1 MLRVTNLTV
10 LSPRGLRL
18 VEDVSL
24 AFAPGKLH
32 ALIGP
37 SGCGKSTVVK
47 GVLGLLPR
55 APGATVTLGGAS
67 IAGPGD
73 VAGRIGF
80 VPQFSIA
87 QPALTVAEN
96 LRYARRLFAR
106 PDADPEAYARL
117 LDVIGL
123 APHLEKRVGQ
133 LSGGQLRRLGLA
145 LELINAPEVLF
156 CDEVTSGLDPASEL
170 EILEVLRRLAD
181 EGTTVVCIIH
191 NLARLP
197 VFDAVHLLG
206 GGRLRHSGTCAGLLE
221 RFGVTDPVLIY
232 GYMEEAIA
240 AGGSAAE
247 CVVEESIHALAAGAT
262 TAGSSG
268 GAAAAVSA
276 TAYRAPRPGAFRQYS
291 ALVARR
297 WRLFL
302 HDRSQLAL
310 TAALTFGFPLLVVV
324 FALKGLPQ
332 FESLSLAHQ
341 GSMLDRL
348 REQVAYQQTLLKVGS
363 LVSGLIMFQ
372 AILLTLMGANSGARE
387 VAGERLLLEKEKL
400 SGLRPAAYAAA
411 KLTHVGALSV
421 FQGLWM
427 LGFVKLVCRFPGDFG
442 TQALALCLCVFAMG
456 AVSLAISA
464 LVSSSEKAS
473 LLSTYFVGFQ
483 LPLSGVVLALPDWLA
498 AICRPT
504 IAAYWGWAGY
514 LDALKTSDSRF
525 YDAVVATT
533 TAVAQPAWLIATVLG
548 AHVIIAAVLLHRGV
562 RRTSPW

>member
-1 MLRVTNLTV
+1 MLRVSNLTV

-55 APGATVTLGGAS
+55 APGARVTLGGAA

-106 PDADPEAYARL
+106 PDADAEAYARL

-206 GGRLRHSGTCAGLLE
+206 GGRLRHSGTCAGLLA
-221 RFGVTDPVLIY
+221 RFGVSDPVLIY
-232 GYMEEAIA
+232 GHMEDAIA
-240 AGGSAAE
+240 AGGPGAE
-247 CVVEESIHALAAGAT
+247 CVVEESIR
-262 TAGSSG
+262 
-268 GAAAAVSA
+268 AAAVASDGGSGA
-276 TAYRAPRPGAFRQYS
+276 VAPRAPRPGALRQYS

-302 HDRSQLAL
+302 HDRSQLGL

-348 REQVAYQQTLLKVGS
+348 MEQVAYQQTLLKVGS

-473 LLSTYFVGFQ
+473 LLATYFVGFQ

-514 LDALKTSDSRF
+514 LDALKTADSRF

-533 TAVAQPAWLIATVLG
+533 AATAQPAWLIAVVLG
-548 AHVIIAAVLLHRGV
+548 GHVVIAAALLHRGV
-562 RRTSPW
+562 RRTAPW